1 MPPKKN
7 KNLNRK
13 DQGEETRQILIK
25 TGARLF
31 AMHGFHAVSM
41 RELVRE
47 AGVNL
52 STVSYHFG
60 GKFGLYEAIIRFFI
74 DRRHTVSPAKE
85 EVLKRLELADHDQQE
100 MGKVVS
106 WYITMLIHGF
116 LDRKEHI
123 WTSFIISREL
133 AQPTK
138 LFPLLEKE
146 FFTPSF
152 HSLHALVSGVLP
164 EETDYEEQVMT
175 GHAII
180 AMCVKFLEDHRLIIK
195 RLGWEEYNETGIS
208 KIAEVLSKR
217 TRGFLGLPM
226 E

>member
-1 MPPKKN
+1 MPPKKT

-13 DQGEETRQILIK
+13 DQGEETRQILMK

-47 AGVNL
+47 ADVNL

-60 GKFGLYEAIIRFFI
+60 GKLGLYEAIIRFFI
-74 DRRHTVSPAKE
+74 DMRRELFPSAE
-85 EVLKRLELADHDQQE
+85 EVRERLEHTGNDQQAK
-100 MGKVVS
+100 GDVVS
-106 WYITMLIHGF
+106 WFITMLMHGF
-116 LDRKEHI
+116 LGHDDYT
-123 WTSFIISREL
+123 WPCFIISREL
-133 AQPTK
+133 AQPTDV
-138 LFPLLEKE
+138 FPLLEAE

-152 HSLHALVSGVLP
+152 HSLNALVSGVLP
-164 EETDYEEQVMT
+164 EETDYEERVMT

-180 AMCVKFLEDHRLIIK
+180 GMCVKFLDGQRVICK
-195 RLGWEEYNETGIS
+195 RLGWEKYDKDGIS